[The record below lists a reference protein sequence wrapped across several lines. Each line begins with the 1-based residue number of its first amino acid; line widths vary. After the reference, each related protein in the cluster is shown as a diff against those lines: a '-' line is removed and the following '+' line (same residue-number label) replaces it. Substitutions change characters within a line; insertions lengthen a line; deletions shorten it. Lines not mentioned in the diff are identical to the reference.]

1 MSQEIPLN
9 TIEKEVA
16 IFFHHYALEILIK
29 QQIDMTNKRQV
40 KEALL
45 EHYEQIYPAFS
56 QTEVFERCFQ
66 KADHEAMV
74 AAYRTNFSLL
84 LEGCLPSIDN
94 EKQSNHLESTH
105 P

>member
-16 IFFHHYALEILIK
+16 IFFHHYALEILTK

-45 EHYEQIYPAFS
+45 EHYEQIIA
-56 QTEVFERCFQ
+56 VR
-66 KADHEAMV
+66 
-74 AAYRTNFSLL
+74 
-84 LEGCLPSIDN
+84 
-94 EKQSNHLESTH
+94 
-105 P
+105 

>member
-16 IFFHHYALEILIK
+16 IFFHHYALEILTK
-29 QQIDMTNKRQV
+29 LHVDRSNKRQV

-45 EHYEQIYPAFS
+45 EHYEEIYPAFS
-56 QTEVFERCFQ
+56 QTKVFERCFK
-66 KADHEAMV
+66 KAEHDAMV

-84 LEGCLPSIDN
+84 LDGYLPSINN
-94 EKQSNHLESTH
+94 E
-105 P
+105 

>member
-1 MSQEIPLN
+1 MSQEIPRN

-45 EHYEQIYPAFS
+45 EHYEEIYPAFS
-56 QTEVFERCFQ
+56 QTKVFERCFK
-66 KADHEAMV
+66 KAEHDAMV

-84 LEGCLPSIDN
+84 LDGYLPTIDN
-94 EKQSNHLESTH
+94 E
-105 P
+105 

>member
-1 MSQEIPLN
+1 MSQKIPLN

-16 IFFHHYALEILIK
+16 IFFHHYALEILTK

-45 EHYEQIYPAFS
+45 EHYEEIYPAFS
-56 QTEVFERCFQ
+56 QTKVFERCFK
-66 KADHEAMV
+66 KAEHDAMV

-84 LEGCLPSIDN
+84 LDGYLPTIDN
-94 EKQSNHLESTH
+94 E
-105 P
+105 

>member
-1 MSQEIPLN
+1 MSQEIQLN

-16 IFFHHYALEILIK
+16 IFFHHYALEILTK
-29 QQIDMTNKRQV
+29 QHVDRTNKRQV

-56 QTEVFERCFQ
+56 QTKVFERCFQ
-66 KADHEAMV
+66 KADHYAMV

-84 LEGCLPSIDN
+84 LEGYLPTIDN
-94 EKQSNHLESTH
+94 E
-105 P
+105 